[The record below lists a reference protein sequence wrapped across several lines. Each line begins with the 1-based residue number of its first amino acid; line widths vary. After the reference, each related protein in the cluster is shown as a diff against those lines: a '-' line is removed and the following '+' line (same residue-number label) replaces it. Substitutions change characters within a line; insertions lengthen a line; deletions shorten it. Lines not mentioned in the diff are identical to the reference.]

1 MEICKVSTPRFS
13 KALKK
18 HNITHIM
25 YIDIEMENAIRKLTK
40 ANT

>member
-1 MEICKVSTPRFS
+1 MDICKVSTPRF

-25 YIDIEMENAIRKLTK
+25 YIDIEMENAIRRLTK
-40 ANT
+40 ANA